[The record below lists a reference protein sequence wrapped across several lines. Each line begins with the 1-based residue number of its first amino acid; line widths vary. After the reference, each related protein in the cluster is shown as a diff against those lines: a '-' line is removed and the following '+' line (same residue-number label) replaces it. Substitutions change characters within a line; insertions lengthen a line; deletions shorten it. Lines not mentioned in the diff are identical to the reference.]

1 MIIFTISR
9 EFSSKFKTIAYRLF
23 SYYKL
28 PLKMEI
34 PGKEMSHEI
43 ELWDKKFLQVPW
55 DTLLI

>member
-43 ELWDKKFLQVPW
+43 ELWDKKFPQVPW